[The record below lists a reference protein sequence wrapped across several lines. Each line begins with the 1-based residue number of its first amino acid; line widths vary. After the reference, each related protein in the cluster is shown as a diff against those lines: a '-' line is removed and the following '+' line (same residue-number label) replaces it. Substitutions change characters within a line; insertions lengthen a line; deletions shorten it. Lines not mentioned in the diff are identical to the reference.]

1 MRRHCK
7 KVSMFFFKFTI
18 TYFRFSTPE
27 TKDENIPWKNKQKY
41 IQLKKLTA
49 WKVLSCALTACD
61 RDDGSVSTITWL
73 LSRSV
78 NRHSRLEPWINRQ
91 IRDSKKKYYSRIS
104 KFDYLR
110 LVRTRITWCIFKVSR
125 YAIGMTVMFANRR
138 GGGRWC
144 WRIFVIS

>member
-91 IRDSKKKYYSRIS
+91 IRDSKKKI
-104 KFDYLR
+104 L
-110 LVRTRITWCIFKVSR
+110 
-125 YAIGMTVMFANRR
+125 FANIEIRL
-138 GGGRWC
+138 
-144 WRIFVIS
+144 FTISQNENNMVHFQGVKVCDRDDSNVRK